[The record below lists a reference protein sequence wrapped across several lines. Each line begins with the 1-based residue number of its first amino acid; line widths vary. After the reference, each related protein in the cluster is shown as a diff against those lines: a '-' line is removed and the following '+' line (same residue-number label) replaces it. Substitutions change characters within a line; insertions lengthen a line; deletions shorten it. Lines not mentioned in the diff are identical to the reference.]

1 MMIGNGQLIRNII
14 GNGGMVQSRVRSNG
28 AEFYPTSGGGVIV
41 LDCVG
46 HEVER
51 LGTTVQMNM
60 CV

>member
-1 MMIGNGQLIRNII
+1 M
-14 GNGGMVQSRVRSNG
+14 VRSSIQL
-28 AEFYPTSGGGVIV
+28 PGGGVIV